1 MFHVSLARPIGVAL
15 VAQCVIGTAAESFIR
30 RYSWVTDG
38 NGVHVSCGII
48 LSILP
53 TVGLPVI
60 EEASY
65 NFSVHILTKCLVC
78 EENFSLKGITPVPVW
93 QSEGVI
99 IVLYLNQ
106 PKQEQSVPGGK
117 TCSLMSKVSKIVCTW
132 VKMEFHNNIIAALRT
147 KRHSL

>member
-38 NGVHVSCGII
+38 NGVHVSCGI
-48 LSILP
+48 LP

-65 NFSVHILTKCLVC
+65 HFSVYILTKCLVC
-78 EENFSLKGITPVPVW
+78 KENFSLRGITPVPVW

-99 IVLYLNQ
+99 IVLYLNLSLQ
-106 PKQEQSVPGGK
+106 PKQEQSVPGGE
-117 TCSLMSKVSKIVCTW
+117 TCSLVSKVSKIVCTW
-132 VKMEFHNNIIAALRT
+132 VKMAFHNYSCIAYKT
-147 KRHSL
+147 SLF